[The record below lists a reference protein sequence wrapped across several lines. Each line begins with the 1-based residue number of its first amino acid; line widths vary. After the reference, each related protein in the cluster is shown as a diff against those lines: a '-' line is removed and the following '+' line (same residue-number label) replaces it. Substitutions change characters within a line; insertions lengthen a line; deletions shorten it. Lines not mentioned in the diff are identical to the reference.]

1 MIKKILDKIKEAD
14 SIIIIG
20 HVSPDGDCLG
30 CQFGLKEIIK
40 DTFNK
45 EKVYAVGED
54 SVTLAYMGKLD
65 TVTDKQFRESLVI
78 FVDLANNERAAD
90 KRYTLAKEII
100 KIDHHFTSEV
110 FGSLCYIDYKVSAA
124 AEIIAEM
131 LISFKK
137 KISEKCA
144 YYLYSAI
151 VGDSGRFQYSDT
163 SSRTFK
169 IVSKLFESKFDFQEI
184 YDKMYT
190 K

>member
-90 KRYTLAKEII
+90 KRIEEWRDPGNSRWETHL
-100 KIDHHFTSEV
+100 
-110 FGSLCYIDYKVSAA
+110 LSAHA
-124 AEIIAEM
+124 QDR
-131 LISFKK
+131 FHR
-137 KISEKCA
+137 ISESSDIQFSRNGSRCA
-144 YYLYSAI
+144 NH
-151 VGDSGRFQYSDT
+151 DSVPENHIFHE
-163 SSRTFK
+163 K
-169 IVSKLFESKFDFQEI
+169 NL
-184 YDKMYT
+184 
-190 K
+190 